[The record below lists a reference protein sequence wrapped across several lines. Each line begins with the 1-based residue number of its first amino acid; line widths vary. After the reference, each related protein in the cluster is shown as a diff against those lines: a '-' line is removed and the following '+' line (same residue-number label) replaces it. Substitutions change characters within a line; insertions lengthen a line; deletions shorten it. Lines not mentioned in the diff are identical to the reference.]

1 MSLARRA
8 WLRAIAITPLLA
20 VASARAQEPRAGLV
34 ANAARAWL
42 ESVDRAELVTS
53 YTSAGE
59 KFRKA
64 VSDKE
69 WVVLYETER
78 KPRGALVQRA
88 VYQTTFSP
96 RLPGST
102 VEGEFA
108 SVVFRTAFAN
118 QQDARETITLERE
131 SGGVWRVIG
140 YFIR

>member
-1 MSLARRA
+1 MTASRRV
-8 WLRAIAITPLLA
+8 WLRAVALAPLFA
-20 VASARAQEPRAGLV
+20 VAATRAQDPRAGLV

-53 YTSAGE
+53 YTSAGA

-64 VSDKE
+64 ISDRE
-69 WVVLYETER
+69 WQVLYDTER

-88 VYQTTFSP
+88 VYQTAFTTK
-96 RLPGST
+96 LPGMT

-108 SVVFRTAFAN
+108 SLVFRTSFSN
-118 QQDARETITLERE
+118 QPDARETVTLERE
-131 SGGVWRVIG
+131 GDGAWRVVG

>member
-1 MSLARRA
+1 MSLRRRV
-8 WLRAIAITPLLA
+8 WLRALAITPLLA
-20 VASARAQEPRAGLV
+20 VASVRAQDPRAGLV

-53 YTSAGE
+53 YTSAGG